1 MKILQIISGRNVNGA
16 VLYCK
21 LLSEQLAARGHEVT
35 ILARKG
41 CCLSEYFTS
50 ESFNGE
56 SNIRYEE
63 SDLNRF
69 PPGQLRTYARRIA
82 DENFDLIHTHMSR
95 ANTFG
100 ILLKMMTGV
109 PVIATA
115 HANHFH
121 PHWQV
126 CNQVIA
132 NSQATYEYQKRIN
145 RIPAHKLSMVHC
157 FTNLERVH
165 NVTDRSVHVVR
176 RQLRLKGDEFLVGVV
191 GEVVKRKGHLTLFR
205 AMKEIVQHVPNFKL
219 VILGRFHRDET
230 YVRQLRSLLIQ
241 EGLFRRTK
249 WLGLRDNV
257 EDFMA
262 AFDLC
267 VVPSNVEPLGLVAI
281 EALAAGTAVVAT
293 EVGGLPEVVDH
304 GESGL
309 LVPAR
314 DPERLAKSIVKLA
327 QDDDLREL
335 CGQLGKVRM
344 FERFSPE
351 RLTSQ
356 VEQVYFR
363 VLKVRAVA

>member
-21 LLSEQLAARGHEVT
+21 LLSEQLAARGHDVT

-41 CCLSEYFTS
+41 CCLARYFS
-50 ESFNGE
+50 DGQ

-63 SDLNRF
+63 SNLNRF
-69 PPGQLRTYARRIA
+69 PPGQLRKYARQV
-82 DENFDLIHTHMSR
+82 NQNGYDLVHTHMSR

-126 CNQVIA
+126 CDQIIA
-132 NSQATYEYQKRIN
+132 NSQATYDYQKRIN
-145 RIPAHKLSMVHC
+145 RIPTHKLSMVHC
-157 FTNLERVH
+157 FTNLDRVH
-165 NVTDRSVHVVR
+165 SVTDRSIHVVR
-176 RQLRLKGDEFLVGVV
+176 RQLRLRGGEFLVGIV

-205 AMKEIVQHVPNFKL
+205 AMKEIVKQVPNFKL
-219 VILGRFHRDET
+219 VILGRFHRDEA
-230 YVRQLRSLLIQ
+230 YIRQLRGLLIQ
-241 EGLFRRTK
+241 EGLFQRTK
-249 WLGLRDNV
+249 WLGLRENV
-257 EDFMA
+257 QDFMA
-262 AFDLC
+262 TFDLC

-281 EALAAGTAVVAT
+281 ESLAAGTAVVAT
-293 EVGGLPEVVDH
+293 DVGGLPEVVDH

-309 LVPAR
+309 LVPPNKPQLFA
-314 DPERLAKSIVKLA
+314 EAVIRLAK
-327 QDDDLREL
+327 DNEFREL
-335 CGQLGKVRM
+335 CGEIGKVRM
-344 FERFSPE
+344 FERFAPN

-356 VEQVYFR
+356 VEQIYSQI
-363 VLKVRAVA
+363 LKTRAVA